1 MPQRI
6 LHRARLIR
14 LADAPDRSES
24 IPARMPSYTTKKS
37 TIDAMH
43 CRHEAPAAPLS
54 LATMNAPADSPPSA
68 PSVLGVYR
76 QLADPS
82 AGQWIVSRSERAHL
96 YRIQHHRPDG
106 STSVDTVVDA
116 DNLDAKLHKWIQEGF
131 VRREAGDRAAP
142 AHRGAF
148 MPDLRRAHAARA
160 AAAGA
165 AAHVVQVGS
174 VPMPRGPG
182 GPLVP
187 PLNPAYLFTA
197 RATNVLEDI
206 VENRR
211 ILLIGHTGTGKTSL
225 IEQAA
230 ALAGHGVLRSN
241 MNGQTTVGDF
251 VGFWT
256 VKGGETIWVDGV
268 LPTAMRDG
276 LWLIVDEIDFAEPA
290 ILAVLTAVLE
300 PAGRLLLK
308 EKGNEIVVPHPSF
321 RLFATANAAGAMG
334 QFRHLYQGANV
345 MNEAFL
351 DRWRV
356 YRLDYLPPPDEAR
369 VLQRT
374 FGAAMTAA
382 MADTLAAIAADCR
395 AAFVRE
401 DLASAFSTRRL
412 IDWAEL
418 MLRTGDPESA
428 AGPTI
433 YAKVSAEDADLIR
446 SIIRHYIDVEA

>member
-1 MPQRI
+1 
-6 LHRARLIR
+6 
-14 LADAPDRSES
+14 
-24 IPARMPSYTTKKS
+24 
-37 TIDAMH
+37 
-43 CRHEAPAAPLS
+43 
-54 LATMNAPADSPPSA
+54 MNAPADPTPSA
-68 PSVLGVYR
+68 ASVLGVYR

-82 AGQWIVSRSERAHL
+82 AGQWIVSRSERAHM

-116 DNLDAKLHKWIQEGF
+116 DNLDAKLHKWVQEGF
-131 VRREAGDRAAP
+131 VRRETGDHAAP
-142 AHRGAF
+142 VHRDRF
-148 MPDLRRAHAARA
+148 MQDLRHAHASRPA
-160 AAAGA
+160 ATGD
-165 AAHVVQVGS
+165 AAHVVQVGG

-187 PLNPAYLFTA
+187 PRNPAYLFTA
-197 RATNVLEDI
+197 RATDVLEDI

-256 VKGGETIWVDGV
+256 VKGGETRWVDGV
-268 LPTAMRDG
+268 LPTAMREG

-356 YRLDYLPPPDEAR
+356 YRLDYLPPSDEAR

-374 FGAAMTAA
+374 FGAVMTEA
-382 MADTLAAIAADCR
+382 MAGTLAAIAADCR

-412 IDWAEL
+412 IDWADL
-418 MLRTGDPESA
+418 MLRTGDPEAA

-433 YAKVSAEDADLIR
+433 YAKVGAEDADLIR
-446 SIIRHYIDVEA
+446 SIIRHYIDVGA

>member
-1 MPQRI
+1 
-6 LHRARLIR
+6 
-14 LADAPDRSES
+14 
-24 IPARMPSYTTKKS
+24 
-37 TIDAMH
+37 
-43 CRHEAPAAPLS
+43 
-54 LATMNAPADSPPSA
+54 MNATADNAPSA

-76 QLADPS
+76 QPADPS
-82 AGQWIVSRSERAHL
+82 AGQWVVSRSERAHMF
-96 YRIQHHRPDG
+96 RIQHHRPDG

-116 DNLDAKLHKWIQEGF
+116 DNLDAKLRKWHHEGF
-131 VRREAGDRAAP
+131 VRRDENDGDRVTP
-142 AHRGAF
+142 ALREGF
-148 MPDLRRAHAARA
+148 MHDLRRARAARPAASRHAANT
-160 AAAGA
+160 
-165 AAHVVQVGS
+165 VPVGG

-187 PLNPAYLFTA
+187 PRNPAYLFTA
-197 RATNVLEDI
+197 RASGVLEDV

-230 ALAGHGVLRSN
+230 AQAGHGVLRSN

-268 LPTAMRDG
+268 LPAAMREG

-300 PAGRLLLK
+300 PGGRLLLK

-321 RLFATANAAGAMG
+321 RLFATANAVGAMG
-334 QFRHLYQGANV
+334 QFRHLYQGANL

-356 YRLDYLPPPDEAR
+356 YHIDYLPPRDEAQ
-369 VLQRT
+369 VLQQT
-374 FGAAMTAA
+374 FGPRMSAA
-382 MADTLAAIAADCR
+382 MAATLAAIAADCR

-412 IDWAEL
+412 LDWAEL

-433 YAKVSAEDADLIR
+433 YAKVGPEDAALIR
-446 SIIRHYIDVEA
+446 SIVRHHIDFEA

>member
-1 MPQRI
+1 
-6 LHRARLIR
+6 
-14 LADAPDRSES
+14 
-24 IPARMPSYTTKKS
+24 
-37 TIDAMH
+37 
-43 CRHEAPAAPLS
+43 
-54 LATMNAPADSPPSA
+54 MNAPTDNASSA

-82 AGQWIVSRSERAHL
+82 AGQWIVSRSERAHM

-116 DNLDAKLHKWIQEGF
+116 DNLDAKLRKWHQEGF
-131 VRREAGDRAAP
+131 ARRDDAAGNRPSPARRER
-142 AHRGAF
+142 F
-148 MPDLRRAHAARA
+148 MQDLRRALAPQPATRGDAADA
-160 AAAGA
+160 
-165 AAHVVQVGS
+165 VPVGG
-174 VPMPRGPG
+174 VPMPRGAG

-187 PLNPAYLFTA
+187 PHNPAYLFTA
-197 RATNVLEDI
+197 RAANVLEDI

-230 ALAGHGVLRSN
+230 ARTDHGVLRSN

-268 LPTAMRDG
+268 LPTAMRAG

-308 EKGNEIVVPHPSF
+308 EKGNEIVVPHSSF
-321 RLFATANAAGAMG
+321 RLFATANAVGAMG
-334 QFRHLYQGANV
+334 QFRHLYQGANL

-356 YRLDYLPPPDEAR
+356 YHLDYLPPHDEAQ

-374 FGAAMTAA
+374 FGPRMSAA
-382 MADTLAAIAADCR
+382 MADTFAAIAADCR
-395 AAFVRE
+395 VAFVRE

-412 IDWAEL
+412 LDWAEL
-418 MLRTGDPESA
+418 TLRTGDPESA

-433 YAKVSAEDADLIR
+433 YAKVGPEDAALIR
-446 SIIRHYIDVEA
+446 SIVHHYIALEV

>member
-1 MPQRI
+1 MN
-6 LHRARLIR
+6 
-14 LADAPDRSES
+14 
-24 IPARMPSYTTKKS
+24 
-37 TIDAMH
+37 
-43 CRHEAPAAPLS
+43 APAAPS
-54 LATMNAPADSPPSA
+54 SA
-68 PSVLGVYR
+68 PPVLGVYR
-76 QLADPS
+76 HPADPS
-82 AGQWIVSRSERAHL
+82 AGQWLVSRSERAHL
-96 YRIQHHRPDG
+96 FRIQHHRPDG

-116 DNLDAKLHKWIQEGF
+116 DNLDAKLHKWLREGF
-131 VRREAGDRAAP
+131 VRRASDDRAPP
-142 AHRGAF
+142 AHRDGF
-148 MPDLRRAHAARA
+148 MQDLRRAHASRPA
-160 AAAGA
+160 AAPD
-165 AAHVVQVGS
+165 AAHLVRVGG

-187 PLNPAYLFTA
+187 PPNPAYLFTA
-197 RATNVLEDI
+197 RATSALEDV

-225 IEQAA
+225 IEQTAA
-230 ALAGHGVLRSN
+230 RTGHGVLRSN

-256 VKGGETIWVDGV
+256 VKGGETVWIDGV
-268 LPTAMRDG
+268 LPTAMREG

-300 PAGRLLLK
+300 PGGSLLLK
-308 EKGNEIVVPHPSF
+308 EKGNEIVAPHPSF
-321 RLFATANAAGAMG
+321 RLFATANAVGAMG
-334 QFRHLYQGANV
+334 RFRHLYQGANV

-356 YRLDYLPPPDEAR
+356 YHLDYLPPADEAH

-374 FGAAMTAA
+374 FGAAMSPA

-412 IDWAEL
+412 LDWAEL
-418 MLRTGDPESA
+418 MLRTGDPEAA

-433 YAKVSAEDADLIR
+433 YAKVDTEDADLIR
-446 SIIRHYIDVEA
+446 AIIRHYIDVDG